1 MGPVAMSLSAQSSAA
16 SGHSGALLERDGEL
30 GRLEQGLEQVA
41 LSGSGMV
48 AFIGG
53 EAGVGKTTL
62 VREFCHRRGA
72 REQVLQGACEPL
84 LAPRPF
90 GPFIDLAESS
100 EGELG
105 GLIDEGA
112 KPHVVASALLRE
124 LQEHAT
130 PSLVVLED
138 LHWADEATLDVL
150 RLTARRLAGVG
161 ALILLTYRNDELGR
175 WHPLRVLIG
184 ELGASQPI
192 VRMSL
197 MPLSLDAV
205 KSLAEPFDGDGEIL
219 YRRTGGNPFFV
230 TELLAGMGETLPD
243 SVADAVLARAARV
256 SPSARQ
262 LLEAIAVTGPQ
273 AELWLLDH
281 LVSQPEQ
288 NLAECLGSGMIISL
302 GDAVAFRHEL
312 TREAIASA
320 ISDHEK
326 RKLHH
331 AALRALAEPP
341 WGEPDLARL
350 AHHADGCGDPDEVMR
365 FIAPAAARAGRLG
378 AHREG
383 AALYGRALAYGDA
396 LPLKARAQ
404 LRERRAAECYLVA
417 DFEGAEPEQRQA
429 LDCYRQLGDELR
441 QAAALSWLSNLVWET
456 SSVSDALPMAIHA
469 VHQLERLGAKKE
481 LVIAYTQVAQLKL
494 AAEAPGEARDWALR
508 AFRMAEAID
517 RPRQLV
523 AALITLGWV
532 EFFTGQD
539 SGLAKL
545 EDAIKAGTA
554 TGFDHDVAAAH
565 VVVARTAARLRRY
578 QLAERHVQAG
588 LEYCDGRDIDLWRYY
603 LLAWQS
609 KLELWHGSW
618 DEAARLAEICL
629 GKPCPFSR
637 VHALVALGLVRAR
650 RGDPQAWAPL
660 DEALTSALPRR
671 EFQWIGPVAVAR
683 AEVAWLEGR
692 PEAIAAEIEP
702 ARGFPMRRDD
712 PYAAAVAYWSWRG
725 GLSPGLIATG
735 DERHPEL
742 LEIAGDWAGASER
755 WQELDCPY
763 EAAMAR
769 LGSDDPELLGRS
781 LNELQALGAR
791 PAAAIVSRRLR
802 ERGVR
807 SIPRG
812 PRTRTR
818 QNPAGLTARE
828 LEVLDLLC
836 DGLRNAEI
844 AQRLVVSQKTVDHH
858 VSAILRKLG
867 AHTRG
872 EASARAAELGLGGR
886 S

>member
-1 MGPVAMSLSAQSSAA
+1 MNLSTQSPAA
-16 SGHSGALLERDGEL
+16 SGPAGALLERDGEL
-30 GRLEQGLEQVA
+30 GRLEQCLEQVA

-48 AFIGG
+48 ACIGG
-53 EAGVGKTTL
+53 EAGVGKTRL

-90 GPFIDLAESS
+90 GPFIDLAEST

-105 GLIDEGA
+105 VLIDEGA
-112 KPHVVASALLRE
+112 KPHAVASALLRE
-124 LQEHAT
+124 LQEAAT

-161 ALILLTYRNDELGR
+161 TLILLTYRNDELGR

-184 ELGASQPI
+184 ELGASQTI

-197 MPLSLDAV
+197 VPLSLDAV
-205 KSLAEPFDGDGEIL
+205 RSLAEPFGGDGELL

-230 TELLAGMGETLPD
+230 TELLAGMGGMGEALPD
-243 SVADAVLARAARV
+243 SVADAVLARGARL

-262 LLEAIAVTGPQ
+262 LLEAIAVAGPR
-273 AELWLLDH
+273 AEVWLLDR
-281 LVSQPEQ
+281 LAGQPEQ
-288 NLAECLGSGMIISL
+288 KLAECLGSGMIISL
-302 GDAVAFRHEL
+302 GDAVEFRHEL

-320 ISDHEK
+320 ISDHER

-331 AALRALAEPP
+331 AALLALAEPP

-365 FIAPAAARAGRLG
+365 FTAPAAARAGSLG
-378 AHREG
+378 AHREA
-383 AALYGRALAYGDA
+383 AALYERALAYGDA
-396 LPLKARAQ
+396 LPLQARAQ
-404 LRERRAAECYLVA
+404 LRERRAAECFLMA

-456 SSVSDALPMAIHA
+456 GSVSDAQPMAMHA
-469 VHQLERLGAKKE
+469 VRQLERLGAKKE
-481 LVIAYTQVAQLKL
+481 LVIAYAQVAQLKL

-508 AFRMAEAID
+508 AFGLAEAID
-517 RPRQLV
+517 RPRQLLG
-523 AALITLGWV
+523 ALITLGWV

-545 EDAIKAGTA
+545 EHAIEAGTA
-554 TGFDHDVAAAH
+554 AGFDHDVAAAH

-578 QLAERHVQAG
+578 QLAEQHVQAG

-609 KLELWHGSW
+609 KLELWRGSW

-629 GKPCPFSR
+629 GRPCPFSR

-650 RGDPQAWAPL
+650 RGDPHAWVPL
-660 DEALTSALPRR
+660 DEALASALPRR

-683 AEVAWLEGR
+683 AEAAWLEGR
-692 PEAIAAEIEP
+692 PESIAAEIEP
-702 ARGFPMRRDD
+702 ALEFPMRRGD
-712 PYAAAVAYWSWRG
+712 PYAATVAFWSWRA
-725 GLSPGLIATG
+725 GLAPGLVAAR
-735 DERHPEL
+735 DEQHPEL
-742 LEIAGDWAGASER
+742 LEIAGDWAGASDR
-755 WQELDCPY
+755 WQELGCPY
-763 EAAMAR
+763 EAAVAR
-769 LGSDDPELLGRS
+769 LGSDDPALLGRALS
-781 LNELQALGAR
+781 ELQALDAR
-791 PAAAIVSRRLR
+791 PAAAIVSHRLR
-802 ERGVR
+802 VRGVR

-812 PRTRTR
+812 PRARTR
-818 QNPAGLTARE
+818 QNSAGLTPRE
-828 LEVLDLLC
+828 LEVLALLC
-836 DGLRNAEI
+836 DGLRNSEI

-858 VSAILRKLG
+858 VSAILGKLG
-867 AHTRG
+867 VHTRG
-872 EASARAAELGLGGR
+872 EASAKAVKLGLASQSG
-886 S
+886 

>member
-1 MGPVAMSLSAQSSAA
+1 MSLSTQSSAA
-16 SGHSGALLERDGEL
+16 SGHTGALLERDGEL
-30 GRLEQGLEQVA
+30 ERLEQCLEHVA

-48 AFIGG
+48 ACIGG

-62 VREFCHRRGA
+62 VREFCHRHDA
-72 REQVLQGACEPL
+72 RVRVLQGACEPL

-100 EGELG
+100 EGELAH
-105 GLIDEGA
+105 LIDEGA
-112 KPHVVASALLRE
+112 KPHTVASALLRE
-124 LQEHAT
+124 LEEDAT

-150 RLTARRLAGVG
+150 RLIARRLAGVS

-184 ELGASQPI
+184 ELGATQTI

-205 KSLAEPFDGDGEIL
+205 KSLAEPFDGDAEML

-230 TELLAGMGETLPD
+230 NELLAREGETLPD
-243 SVADAVLARAARV
+243 TVADAVLARAARL
-256 SPSARQ
+256 SRSARQ
-262 LLEAIAVTGPQ
+262 LLETIAVAGPQ
-273 AELWLLDH
+273 AELWLLDRLRDH
-281 LVSQPEQ
+281 PEQ
-288 NLAECLGSGMIISL
+288 QLAECLESGIVVSA

-312 TREAIASA
+312 MREAIASV

-326 RKLHH
+326 HTLHR
-331 AALRALAEPP
+331 AALQTLADPP

-350 AHHADGCGDPDEVMR
+350 AHHADGCGDPEEVMR
-365 FIAPAAARAGRLG
+365 FIAPAAARASRLG

-383 AALYGRALAYGDA
+383 AALYERALAYGDA
-396 LPLKARAQ
+396 LPLQARAQ
-404 LRERRAAECYLVA
+404 LCERRAAECYLVA
-417 DFEGAEPEQRQA
+417 DFEGAAPEQQQA

-456 SSVSDALPMAIHA
+456 SSVSDAVPMAIHA
-469 VHQLERLGAKKE
+469 ARQLERLGAKKE
-481 LVIAYTQVAQLKL
+481 LVIAYRQVAQLKL
-494 AAEAPGEARDWALR
+494 AAEAPGEARGWALR
-508 AFRMAEAID
+508 ALRLAQAID

-545 EDAIKAGTA
+545 EHAIEAGTA
-554 TGFDHDVAAAH
+554 AGFEHDVAAAH

-578 QLAERHVQAG
+578 ELAKRHVGAG
-588 LEYCDGRDIDLWRYY
+588 LVYCDGRDIDLWRYY

-609 KLELWHGSW
+609 KLELWRGSW
-618 DEAARLAEICL
+618 DEAARLAQICL

-637 VHALVALGLVRAR
+637 IHALVALGLVRAR

-660 DEALTSALPRR
+660 DEALASALPRR

-683 AEVAWLEGR
+683 AETAWLEGR

-702 ARGFPMRRDD
+702 ALEFPMRHGD
-712 PYAAAVAYWSWRG
+712 PYAAAVAYWSWRA
-725 GLSPGLIATG
+725 GLPPGLAAG
-735 DERHPEL
+735 KDERHPEL
-742 LEIAGDWAGASER
+742 LAMAGRWADASER
-755 WQELDCPY
+755 WRELGCPY
-763 EAAMAR
+763 EAAVAC
-769 LGSDDPELLGRS
+769 LGSDDPEPLGQALS
-781 LNELQALGAR
+781 ELQGLGAR
-791 PAAAIVSRRLR
+791 PAEAIFSRRLR
-802 ERGVR
+802 QCGVR

-812 PRTRTR
+812 PRARTR
-818 QNPAGLTARE
+818 QNPAGLTPRE
-828 LEVLDLLC
+828 LEVLALLC

-844 AQRLVVSQKTVDHH
+844 AKRLVVSEKTVDHH
-858 VSAILRKLG
+858 VSAILRKLDVP
-867 AHTRG
+867 TRG
-872 EASARAAELGLGGR
+872 EASAQAVKLGLAGQPG
-886 S
+886 